1 MKYAR
6 TACSFIDHVEPIRI
20 TAPPGS
26 SFSPEAGA
34 PFLPAPGQ
42 RTHLSLRRAG
52 RSSQLKKMC
61 ASWGISSREGES
73 SVRGSARQIRNGR
86 SCATAILICLSA
98 RGAMIDAPPAGSF
111 NPNKEIGFDSP

>member
-34 PFLPAPGQ
+34 PFFAGARAATL
-42 RTHLSLRRAG
+42 LSLRRAG
-52 RSSQLKKMC
+52 SQFSIKKMC
-61 ASWGISSREGES
+61 ANWGISSRKGES

-86 SCATAILICLSA
+86 SCATAIFVSLP
-98 RGAMIDAPPAGSF
+98 RGAMIHARPAGSF
-111 NPNKEIGFDSP
+111 NPNQEIGFDSP

>member
-6 TACSFIDHVEPIRI
+6 TSCSFIDRVEPIRI
-20 TAPPGS
+20 IAPPGLQL
-26 SFSPEAGA
+26 FSRSWGPLFAGA
-34 PFLPAPGQ
+34 RAANTSFPAQSGPQ
-42 RTHLSLRRAG
+42 FSI
-52 RSSQLKKMC
+52 KKMC